1 MRKDDDER
9 DEKQSLTRSCKY
21 VGTYCL
27 SARLHH
33 HVCHHHKATCWEY
46 YHLVTQRFNTYS
58 YHVRVVAEQSY
69 SLLAEDD

>member
-1 MRKDDDER
+1 MRP
-9 DEKQSLTRSCKY
+9 
-21 VGTYCL
+21 YCAGAFL
-27 SARLHH
+27 FYG

-58 YHVRVVAEQSY
+58 YHVRVFTEQSY